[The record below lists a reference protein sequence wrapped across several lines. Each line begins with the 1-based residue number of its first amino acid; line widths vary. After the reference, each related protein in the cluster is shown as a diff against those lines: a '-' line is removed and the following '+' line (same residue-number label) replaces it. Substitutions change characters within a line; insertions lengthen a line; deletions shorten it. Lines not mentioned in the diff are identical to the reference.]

1 MAKNRKFL
9 SPKRSIVDVW
19 LAYKY
24 AAPSFLRLLLRNQ
37 CYCFLLPFLWRRKEL
52 NQILAASFKYLT
64 NTQVLVKLFQR
75 ILHYG
80 YTPLTICTA
89 TIKIFENL
97 HTLNPFHSTSGL
109 FPKRFMKILQC
120 TWICLIVRLRKQNT
134 ILSHCWIYHHCM
146 NIISSLQLGTW
157 DWYIFPSL
165 SAMFSLKSIILS
177 FRY

>member
-24 AAPSFLRLLLRNQ
+24 AAPSFFRLLLRNQ

-97 HTLNPFHSTSGL
+97 HTLNPFHSTQVSFPRGL
-109 FPKRFMKILQC
+109 GKYYNVLGYVWSCVYENKTLYY
-120 TWICLIVRLRKQNT
+120 LIVEFIT
-134 ILSHCWIYHHCM
+134 IVWILSPP
-146 NIISSLQLGTW
+146 SS
-157 DWYIFPSL
+157 
-165 SAMFSLKSIILS
+165 
-177 FRY
+177 